1 MNVRGSV
8 YVWKTK
14 KVKKPASFY
23 VKLQRVEVRPR
34 VCVLCVMCFGRIAMT
49 DSGSPIIIDD
59 DDDDD
64 DDVVVV
70 VVVVVVLVVAAAAA
84 VAVAS

>member
-1 MNVRGSV
+1 M
-8 YVWKTK
+8 WKTK

-64 DDVVVV
+64 VVVV
-70 VVVVVVLVVAAAAA
+70 VVVVVVAAAAA